1 MWLSRPYS
9 ETAEL
14 TLRLVEE
21 WGPLPWKI
29 RKNKSW
35 RLRWTLKDEMNFE
48 RNRLEKM
55 FPDGDKAMTPAEG
68 ANPGGSALVPLPK
81 RPQSSLSPRRP
92 ESLVNCRPLGGSVC
106 LWGTLPAL
114 VGLQELEIRMQRG

>member
-9 ETAEL
+9 ETAEP

-48 RNRLEKM
+48 RNRLGKM

-68 ANPGGSALVPLPK
+68 ANPGGSALGPPATTPSVRPVPA
-81 RPQSSLSPRRP
+81 SPR
-92 ESLVNCRPLGGSVC
+92 VA
-106 LWGTLPAL
+106 W
-114 VGLQELEIRMQRG
+114 